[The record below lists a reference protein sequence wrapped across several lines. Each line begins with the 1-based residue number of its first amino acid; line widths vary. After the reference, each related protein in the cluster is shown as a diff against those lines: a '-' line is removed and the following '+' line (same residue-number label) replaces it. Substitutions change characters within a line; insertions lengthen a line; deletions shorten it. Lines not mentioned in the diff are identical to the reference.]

1 MTTIKLMSRRK
12 FIKQTLL
19 SGIGL
24 ASLNLIP
31 FSSYAA
37 KKKKHTKIT
46 ILHTNDVHSHIEPF
60 PDNDPKYPGL
70 GGAARRASLIQQIRN
85 EEENVLLLDAGD
97 VFQGT
102 PYFNLYE
109 GEIDFKLMSL
119 MQYDAATIGNHDFDN
134 GIEGLDRMLPHA
146 RFPFINANYDF
157 SDTILKEKIKPYHIF
172 IKDNVKIGVFGIGV
186 ELDGL
191 VDKKM
196 YKATKY
202 NDPVII
208 ANKIAE
214 LLKKEKECDLI
225 ICLSHL
231 GYQYKSDKI
240 SDLKLAAQTKN
251 IDLIIGGHTHTFL
264 EKPTKVRNLS
274 NKETLITQ
282 VGWAGINLGRLD
294 FYVQTDKNYSVSSQ
308 NLRIERKRF

>member
-1 MTTIKLMSRRK
+1 MSRRK

-19 SGIGL
+19 SGFGL

-31 FSSYAA
+31 FTSFAT
-37 KKKKHTKIT
+37 KREKHTKIT

-85 EEENVLLLDAGD
+85 EEKNVLLLDAGD

-102 PYFNLYE
+102 PYFNMYE

-119 MQYDAATIGNHDFDN
+119 MQYDCATLGNHDFDN
-134 GIEGLDRMLPHA
+134 GIDGLNKMLPHA
-146 RFPFINANYDF
+146 KFPFVNANYDF
-157 SDTILKEKIKPYHIF
+157 SETILNGKIKPYHIF
-172 IKDNVKIGVFGIGV
+172 IKDNIKIGVFGIGV

-191 VDKKM
+191 VDKRL
-196 YKATKY
+196 YKETKY
-202 NDPVII
+202 NNPILT
-208 ANKIAE
+208 ANKITEE
-214 LLKKEKECDLI
+214 LKSTEKCDLI

-231 GYQYKSDKI
+231 GYKYKTEKI
-240 SDLKLAAQTKN
+240 SDIKLAAQTKN

-264 EKPTKVRNLS
+264 PKPTVTKNSVGENVLV
-274 NKETLITQ
+274 NQ
-282 VGWAGINLGRLD
+282 VGCFGINVGRID
-294 FYVQTDKNYSVSSQ
+294 FYFDSDKNKISKGKSIIV
-308 NLRIERKRF
+308 

>member
-1 MTTIKLMSRRK
+1 MSRRK

-19 SGIGL
+19 SGFGL

-31 FSSYAA
+31 FSSFAF
-37 KKKKHTKIT
+37 KKAKHTKIT

-102 PYFNLYE
+102 PYFNMYE

-134 GIEGLDRMLPHA
+134 GIDSLNKMLPYA
-146 RFPFINANYDF
+146 KFPFVNANYDF
-157 SDTILKEKIKPYHIF
+157 SKTILNGKIQPYHTF
-172 IKDNVKIGVFGIGV
+172 LKDNVKIGVFGIGV

-191 VDKKM
+191 VDKRL
-196 YKATKY
+196 YKETKY
-202 NDPVII
+202 NNPVIS

-214 LLKKEKECDLI
+214 ILKTKEQCDLI

-231 GYQYKSDKI
+231 GYEYKSEKI
-240 SDLKLAAQTKN
+240 SDTKLAAQTKN

-264 EKPTKVRNLS
+264 DKPSEIKNLD
-274 NKETLITQ
+274 NKKTLVTQ

-294 FYVQTDKNYSVSSQ
+294 FYVRPDKNYSVSFQ
-308 NLRIERKRF
+308 NLRIKSKRF

>member
-1 MTTIKLMSRRK
+1 LSRRK

-19 SGIGL
+19 SGFGL

-31 FSSYAA
+31 FSSFAF
-37 KKKKHTKIT
+37 KKAKHTKIT

-102 PYFNLYE
+102 PYFNMYE

-134 GIEGLDRMLPHA
+134 GIDSLNKMLPYA
-146 RFPFINANYDF
+146 KFPFVNANYDF
-157 SDTILKEKIKPYHIF
+157 SKTILNGKIQPYHTF
-172 IKDNVKIGVFGIGV
+172 LKDNVKIGVFGIGV

-191 VDKKM
+191 VDKRL
-196 YKATKY
+196 YKETKY
-202 NDPVII
+202 NNPVIS

-214 LLKKEKECDLI
+214 ILKTKEQCDLI

-231 GYQYKSDKI
+231 GYEYKSEKI
-240 SDLKLAAQTKN
+240 SDTKLAAQTKN

-264 EKPTKVRNLS
+264 DKPSEIKNLD
-274 NKETLITQ
+274 NKKTLVTQ

-294 FYVQTDKNYSVSSQ
+294 FYVRPDKNYSVSFQ
-308 NLRIERKRF
+308 NLRIKSKRF